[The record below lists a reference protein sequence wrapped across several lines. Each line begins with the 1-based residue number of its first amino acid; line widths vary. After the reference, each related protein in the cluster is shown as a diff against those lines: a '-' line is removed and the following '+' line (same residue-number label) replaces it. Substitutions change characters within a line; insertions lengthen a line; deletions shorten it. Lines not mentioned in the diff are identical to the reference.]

1 MRRSAS
7 EVIRNLE
14 QRIARLERQAGR
26 IGKKCVIK
34 EIYRHGREGGEG
46 EAIIVCDGVKIGVN
60 FDTLGHSFIVG
71 NDKHLRET
79 GATAIFESLKKEY
92 RKTNIKEFI
101 ATAVGI
107 AGEKGMTLDQCV
119 KLSEMMF

>member
-1 MRRSAS
+1 MRRTAS
-7 EVIRNLE
+7 EIIRNLE
-14 QRIARLERQAGR
+14 NRVAKLERQAGR
-26 IGKKCVIK
+26 IGNKCVI
-34 EIYRHGREGGEG
+34 EQIYRYGEGGGKG
-46 EAIIVCDGVKIGVN
+46 EAVIVCDGVRIGVN
-60 FDTLGHSFIVG
+60 FNTPSESFIVG

-92 RKTNIKEFI
+92 RKTHIKEYI

-107 AGEKGMTLDQCV
+107 AGEEGMTLDQCV